1 MESLITE
8 EKTMRS
14 AALLCLLLAPCIMA
28 AGALHAALP
37 DIKSAATEP
46 AGWRGDGSGIY
57 PGAEPPLEWS
67 AKTNVAWQTAVGS
80 GYSSPVVV
88 GDRVIVTAEP
98 DRVVCVNAAEGKVLW
113 STNTTAADLPE
124 ADRANVTVVYGS
136 GTSGNAAATPVSD
149 GRRVYVVFGNGL
161 VSAFALENGK
171 RAWLRH
177 INTSPRSSEGRSSS
191 PILADGKLLVHLTT
205 LQALDPAT
213 GRVLWT
219 QTEAEDAYGTSS
231 SARIGALNVAI
242 TPRGD
247 VVRVADG
254 KILAKE
260 FASAAYSSP
269 VVQQGVVYLA
279 DSACVAGRLPD
290 AISNDEVKVK
300 EVWSADS
307 PASPVYS
314 SPVLHEGLLYVVASN
329 GKLATFD
336 IQSRTMTETALPI
349 GGEGGGPTVYA
360 SVALA
365 GGRLFVG
372 DDGGKTVVL
381 EPGKNPK
388 VIRTNELPEGSGAT
402 PAFAGRRIF
411 VRSGDNLCCLAEP
424 HVK

>member
-1 MESLITE
+1 
-8 EKTMRS
+8 MRS
-14 AALLCLLLAPCIMA
+14 AALFSLLLVPCAMA
-28 AGALHAALP
+28 AGPLHAAAP
-37 DIKSAATEP
+37 DLNPAVTEP
-46 AGWRGDGSGIY
+46 AGWRGDGSGVY
-57 PGAEPPLEWS
+57 PGAEPPLAWS
-67 AKTNVAWQTAVGS
+67 AKANVAWQNIVGP
-80 GYSSPVVV
+80 GYSSPVAI

-98 DRVVCVNAAEGKVLW
+98 DRVVCVSAADGKVLW
-113 STNTTAADLPE
+113 STNATAADLPE
-124 ADRANVTVVYGS
+124 PERANVTVVYVG
-136 GTSGNAAATPVSD
+136 GTSGNTAATPVSD

-161 VSAFALENGK
+161 VSAFGLENGK

-219 QTEAEDAYGTSS
+219 QAEAEDAYGTPAA
-231 SARIGALNVAI
+231 ARIGAVSVAI
-242 TPRGD
+242 TSRGD
-247 VVRVADG
+247 VVRMADG

-269 VVQQGVVYLA
+269 VVRQGVVYLA

-290 AISNDEVKVK
+290 AISNDAVKVK

-336 IQSRTMTETALPI
+336 IQSKTMTETPLPI
-349 GGEGGGPTVYA
+349 GGEGGSPTVYA
-360 SVALA
+360 SIALA
-365 GGRLFVG
+365 GGHLFVS

-381 EPGKNPK
+381 EPGRNPK
-388 VIRTNELPEGSGAT
+388 TIRTNQLPEGSGAT

-424 HVK
+424 VRKQP